1 MSKKNSKN
9 KAGSS
14 TIALNRTARHEY
26 FIEERV
32 EAGLSLQGW
41 K

>member
-26 FIEERV
+26 FIEEKRIMKNKHR
-32 EAGLSLQGW
+32 G
-41 K
+41 

>member
-14 TIALNRTARHEY
+14 TIALNRTAR
-26 FIEERV
+26 
-32 EAGLSLQGW
+32 
-41 K
+41 